1 MSTFWRN
8 ILSPSSGLKWP
19 CLEMDIY
26 IRARIGPEEE
36 KVACSLLLLT
46 LSLSLSLSLYIYIYI
61 YIYIYYLK

>member
-8 ILSPSSGLKWP
+8 ILSQSSGLKWP

-36 KVACSLLLLT
+36 KVACSLLKSAGILIKSKTST
-46 LSLSLSLSLYIYIYI
+46 LCQ
-61 YIYIYYLK
+61 KN